1 MLGDLYGHM
10 DDAELRPLVGFW
22 FPKITQKPFDLFCS
36 QIPSCPAALGWLGGT
51 QGVFKIYTLY
61 IFTDYFFSILYSH
74 FSSLWIFFTVDIF
87 GKSRNKTII
96 LTTLVYIMCCVTS
109 TRACVQYVN
118 LCMVFKRNYL
128 LFREVATSVVY
139 SKFLCISPPL

>member
-74 FSSLWIFFTVDIF
+74 FSSLWTFFYCWYFWKITKQNNYSYNPCLHYV
-87 GKSRNKTII
+87 
-96 LTTLVYIMCCVTS
+96 LCYINT
-109 TRACVQYVN
+109 CVQYVN

>member
-1 MLGDLYGHM
+1 M

-36 QIPSCPAALGWLGGT
+36 QIPSCPAALGWLGGP

-74 FSSLWIFFTVDIF
+74 FSSLWIFFLLLIF
-87 GKSRNKTII
+87 LENHETKQ
-96 LTTLVYIMCCVTS
+96 LFLQPLFTLCVVLHQHV
-109 TRACVQYVN
+109 RAYNTWIYVW
-118 LCMVFKRNYL
+118 YL
-128 LFREVATSVVY
+128 KGITYYFATSVVY